1 MHESGQ
7 NDHICTDISRYQV
20 TISNPS
26 SVFLVSGGAKGITAQ
41 CVIRLAQR
49 YRCKWILLGRSENA
63 PIEPAWV
70 RDSLSESELKKRI
83 MEDLLAQGEKPTP
96 MKVQKVFNTISSRRE
111 IQKTLSTLEQVGS
124 QAEYLSVDVTN
135 PVTLREK
142 LAVAVERLGPITGI
156 IHGAGNLADKLI
168 EKKTEQDFET
178 VFAAKVKGLENLLS
192 SVSLSQLDY
201 LVLFSSVAGFYGNAG
216 QTDYAIANE
225 ILNKSAHLVKQ
236 YHPNCHVVAINWGP
250 WDSGMVTPELKKA
263 FAQRNI
269 EVIPIEVGAQMLVE
283 ELSAAHHETAQ
294 VIIGSPLTPPAE
306 ALDPE
311 LRSYRIRRRLT
322 LEANPFLQDHVIG
335 GNPVLPATCAVSW
348 IINSCEQLY
357 PGYKFFRLENFQVLK
372 GIVFDGTQANEFI
385 LDVREVTKT
394 DANEVTFEVR
404 IWSEKEKGK
413 IRFHYTG
420 LVELR
425 QQSSASPVYNP
436 VDNTSSKTITGLS
449 LYQSK
454 TLFHGLTFQGIERV
468 LDINE
473 KSLTMQCILPK
484 IENKQQ
490 GQFRSHP
497 FNPYTADVLVQ
508 SALIWSQHLHQVGC
522 LPSEIQQITQ
532 FKSIPFDQHFWATLE
547 IKIKTETQIICDITT
562 YDSLGEIY
570 MHLSGVKFTI
580 SKSLK
585 FLEKK

>member
-1 MHESGQ
+1 MIPKAE
-7 NDHICTDISRYQV
+7 I
-20 TISNPS
+20 NPS

-49 YRCKWILLGRSENA
+49 YQCKWILLGRSENA
-63 PIEPAWV
+63 GVEPAWV
-70 RDSLSESELKKRI
+70 TDDLSESEFKKRI

-96 MKVQKVFNTISSRRE
+96 MKVQKVFNAISSKRE
-111 IQKTLSTLEQVGS
+111 IQKTLSSLEQVGS

-135 PVTLREK
+135 TLALREK

-168 EKKTEQDFET
+168 EKKTEQDFEA
-178 VFAAKVKGLENLLS
+178 VFTAKVKGLENLLS
-192 SVSLSQLDY
+192 CVSLSQLDY

-283 ELSAAHHETAQ
+283 ELTAAHHETTQ
-294 VIIGSPLTPPAE
+294 VIVGSPLTPAAE
-306 ALDPE
+306 ALDSE
-311 LRSYRIRRRLT
+311 LRTYRIRRRLT
-322 LEANPFLQDHVIG
+322 LEANPFLRDHVIG
-335 GNPVLPATCAVSW
+335 GNPVLPATCAASW

-357 PGYKFFRLENFQVLK
+357 PGYKFFRLEDFKVLK
-372 GIVFDGTQANEFI
+372 GIVFDGSQATDFI
-385 LDVREVTKT
+385 LDVREVNKT

-425 QQSSASPVYNP
+425 QLSSPSPVYNP
-436 VDNTSSKTITGLS
+436 VDNTPNKTITGLS

-454 TLFHGLTFQGIERV
+454 TLFHGPSFQGIERV

-473 KSLTMQCILPK
+473 KSLTMQCILPS
-484 IENKQQ
+484 IEDKQQ
-490 GQFRSHP
+490 GQFRSQP
-497 FNPYTADVLVQ
+497 FNPYTADILVQ
-508 SALIWSQHLHQVGC
+508 SALIWSKHFYQVAC
-522 LPSEIQQITQ
+522 LPLEIQQITQ
-532 FKSIPFDQHFWATLE
+532 FKSIPFDEHFWAKLE
-547 IKIKTETQIICDITT
+547 MKIKTDTQIISDITT
-562 YDSLGEIY
+562 YDSRGEIY
-570 MHLSGVKFTI
+570 MHLSGIKYTI
-580 SKSLK
+580 SPKLK
-585 FLEKK
+585 FF